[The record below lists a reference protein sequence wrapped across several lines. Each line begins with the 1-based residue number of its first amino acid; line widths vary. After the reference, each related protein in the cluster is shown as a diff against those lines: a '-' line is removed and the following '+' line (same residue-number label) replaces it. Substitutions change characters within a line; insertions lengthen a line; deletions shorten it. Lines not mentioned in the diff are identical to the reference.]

1 MNAERMVWG
10 ESENI
15 SIHYVPVQPCFQKNP
30 HLTVC
35 MGADYHLSE
44 RLHPCVDLSE
54 DTEPIEFLF
63 IRVNHNTGCSAA
75 MSSGTQYML
84 QKESLYTVAV
94 AYIWYL
100 DSTREKWQG
109 CQQKLLSMKFRLQS
123 RQGQT
128 TAER

>member
-1 MNAERMVWG
+1 MNAELWCGVSLKTFPFITSQSNR
-10 ESENI
+10 
-15 SIHYVPVQPCFQKNP
+15 FQNNP